1 MLTGVARTT
10 TPMRRRRGLQ
20 SPGPALRAR
29 SPCVQNLGLVLEGKY
44 EILEKLREGGMGAIY
59 KVRHRLLDEVCVIKM
74 MRPQLVEDEELRT
87 RFLREARLA
96 IKLRHAN
103 IAQLYDFTIDEDGTA
118 FIVMEFISGMT
129 FED

>member
-44 EILEKLREGGMGAIY
+44 EILSKLREGGMGTIY
-59 KVRHRLLDEVCVIKM
+59 KVRHRLLDEVRVVKVI
-74 MRPQLVEDEELRT
+74 RSRQGDVEGDAAD
-87 RFLREARLA
+87 RFLSEARSA
-96 IKLRHAN
+96 IKLRHPN
-103 IAQLYDFTIDEDGTA
+103 
-118 FIVMEFISGMT
+118 V
-129 FED
+129 